1 MEHATTIGAGVHSQR
16 GNRVSAGRDVRFP
29 QGPALANRVA
39 RSVGA
44 DDAAGVAVSDDA
56 ALAAIQFTK
65 LAAELRRVVPMF
77 PQQTRTR
84 ARTLATLRSV
94 LRAQKR
100 KCREGHWS
108 YDYARHCGLIRLFD
122 KMHAAAKRCEVA

>member
-1 MEHATTIGAGVHSQR
+1 MDHAIDTLGTLSRNADGVGSR
-16 GNRVSAGRDVRFP
+16 AREGNQAVGFESSGRP
-29 QGPALANRVA
+29 
-39 RSVGA
+39 
-44 DDAAGVAVSDDA
+44 DAASMAVSDDA

-77 PQQTRTR
+77 PHQARTR
-84 ARTLATLRSV
+84 ARTLAHLRSV

-100 KCREGHWS
+100 KGREGHWS

>member
-1 MEHATTIGAGVHSQR
+1 MEHASDTLGTLGRNADGVGSR
-16 GNRVSAGRDVRFP
+16 AREGNQAFGFEGSSGT
-29 QGPALANRVA
+29 
-39 RSVGA
+39 
-44 DDAAGVAVSDDA
+44 DAAGVAVSARDA
-56 ALAAIQFTK
+56 RVEFAK
-65 LAAELRRVVPMF
+65 LHEDLRRIIPMF
-77 PQQTRTR
+77 PRQQRTP

-100 KCREGHWS
+100 KGRDGHWS

>member
-1 MEHATTIGAGVHSQR
+1 MDHANDTLGTLSRNANCDSGRAREGDQALGAQNSSG
-16 GNRVSAGRDVRFP
+16 
-29 QGPALANRVA
+29 AN
-39 RSVGA
+39 
-44 DDAAGVAVSDDA
+44 AACMAVSDDA

-77 PQQTRTR
+77 PHQARTR
-84 ARTLATLRSV
+84 ARTLAHLRSV

-100 KCREGHWS
+100 KGHGGLWS